1 MSTIDIVALQET
13 IDYPSEETL
22 LDSLEYDHL
31 TCLFLNAMILHDL
44 TSEHY
49 RVLCFICASYN
60 EHGKSLAVSD
70 IVEFSAKSRPTV
82 LKLVWDLRKTGLI
95 QFDTLGKNRMKN
107 RTITPMFAVDR
118 TLPDELSELAF

>member
-1 MSTIDIVALQET
+1 MSIDIVALQET
-13 IDYPSEETL
+13 IDYPSNETL

-31 TCLFLNAMILHDL
+31 TCLFLNAMIKWDL

-49 RVLCFICASYN
+49 RVLCFICAKYN

-82 LKLVWDLRKTGLI
+82 LKVVWDLRNTGLI
-95 QFDTLGKNRMKN
+95 QFDTHDKNRMKN
-107 RTITPMFAVDR
+107 RTITPMFKVDENLR
-118 TLPDELSELAF
+118 QELSELAF

>member
-1 MSTIDIVALQET
+1 MNTIDIVALQET
-13 IDYPSEETL
+13 IDHPSDETL

-49 RVLCFICASYN
+49 RVLCFICAKYN

-82 LKLVWDLRKTGLI
+82 LKIVWDLRNTGLI
-95 QFDTLGKNRMKN
+95 QFDTLDKNRMKN
-107 RTITPMFAVDR
+107 RTITPMFIADKN
-118 TLPDELSELAF
+118 LQYDLSELAF